1 MNLSRKLKSFY
12 DSFRFSVRSLF
23 PDFLAFVIGFRGG
36 GIKKNFSRNAVS
48 SLKNSDIF

>member
-12 DSFRFSVRSLF
+12 DSFRSFF

-36 GIKKNFSRNAVS
+36 IGKKNFPRNIGS